1 MKANEFPLKLT
12 PDGSLAVPDALRS
25 KLPYNQVGRVIVLID
40 KSSDIDEQTDWSR
53 LSAEQ
58 FLPGYKAAD
67 AVYDK
72 IK

>member
-1 MKANEFPLKLT
+1 
-12 PDGSLAVPDALRS
+12 
-25 KLPYNQVGRVIVLID
+25 LPYNQVGRVIVLID